1 MKLRVI
7 AGGLIASVLLVG
19 GCGSDSAPKIAAS
32 PVATSSEPVSQADDI
47 AAIKALFEEYRRHLL
62 ERNGAGIPELV
73 SPNTVDYYGDLA
85 RLAATAGPDEL
96 ARRSLIDRFTVA
108 RLRVDKPA
116 DQLAAMD
123 GPALLAYGVDQGYI
137 DESSVADNQ
146 LGDIRIAGDRG
157 FAQLVVRS
165 KPADVDYEFVRVGP
179 DWKFDLAATFPL
191 ANAAFSQSA
200 REGGITDDEF
210 VFEMIELTTGE
221 PVDASIYNRP

>member
-1 MKLRVI
+1 MRLRLV
-7 AGGLIASVLLVG
+7 ASGLITSVLLVT
-19 GCGSDSAPKIAAS
+19 GCGNDSPPKITAS
-32 PVATSSEPVSQADDI
+32 PVATSNEAVSQADDI
-47 AAIKALFEEYRRHLL
+47 AAIEAVFEEYRRHLL
-62 ERNGAGIPELV
+62 DRNGDGIPPLV
-73 SPNTVDYYGDLA
+73 SPNTVDYYGELA
-85 RLAATAGPDEL
+85 QLAATAGPDAL

-108 RLRVDKPA
+108 RLRVDLSA

-123 GPALLAYGVDQGYI
+123 GPAMLAYGVDQGYI

-157 FAQLVVRS
+157 FAQLMVRS
-165 KPADVDYEFVRVGP
+165 KPTEVDYEFVRVGP

-200 REGGITDDEF
+200 REGGMTDDEF

-221 PVDASIYNRP
+221 PVDASIYERP